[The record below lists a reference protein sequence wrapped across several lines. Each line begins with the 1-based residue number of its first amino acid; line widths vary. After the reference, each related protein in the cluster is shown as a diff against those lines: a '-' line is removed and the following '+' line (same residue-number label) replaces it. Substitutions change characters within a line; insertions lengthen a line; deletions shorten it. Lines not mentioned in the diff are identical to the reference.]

1 MPGQIVPLRE
11 MTVTWTSL
19 VLMGMEKVDILIIQA
34 FLDIKLTRPDVLNW
48 NEKERSVKDDIQ
60 VSDMNN

>member
-1 MPGQIVPLRE
+1 